1 MGLGFSKVWV
11 WGLGFQKLGC
21 RLDKLLSKLPHIG
34 FRVNFRDYTIYTTSG
49 TPMFTLNGPL
59 IKQILTVG
67 FLKRDIGDSIGI
79 YRV

>member
-1 MGLGFSKVWV
+1 MS
-11 WGLGFQKLGC
+11 
-21 RLDKLLSKLPHIG
+21 
-34 FRVNFRDYTIYTTSG
+34 
-49 TPMFTLNGPL
+49 TLNGPL